1 MWSYYG
7 SKSKI
12 IDYYPAPKFD
22 KIIEPFAGSA
32 RYSLKFFDKNIT
44 LVDLSESVVNAWKYL

>member
-12 IDYYPAPKFD
+12 VSKYPSPIHST
-22 KIIEPFAGSA
+22 IIEPFAGSA
-32 RYSLKFFDKNIT
+32 RYSLKYWENDVILYDKYDVIIR
-44 LVDLSESVVNAWKYL
+44 LWK